1 MAGRLAAPGAREA
14 ARQPSQQPMN
24 MPQLNCGRQLA
35 GCHARQLNQ
44 AHREACCPVPPVFLD
59 HICFEVN
66 GTALFSS
73 PPRVSCAAPL
83 SYRCLA
89 LAFVRDAPNFKQML
103 MA

>member
-44 AHREACCPVPPVFLD
+44 AHREACCPDLCLQFSL
-59 HICFEVN
+59 ITFALRS
-66 GTALFSS
+66 TALLSS
-73 PPRVSCAAPL
+73 LPLRASPALLPSLIAAL
-83 SYRCLA
+83 LLHLC
-89 LAFVRDAPNFKQML
+89 VML
-103 MA
+103 PISSKC